1 MGVAISTKTTGV
13 GVGIGIGASVG
24 IGTGTE
30 VEIGLGTK
38 VGIGCGAFVGDGFGL
53 GTSLGNSGVEVGSV
67 SLSNRAHAPSSSK
80 KESST
85 TTVKD
90 SGDLSHNFISPM
102 NTSSGSALNIRVVLG
117 KPILPSAFYP
127 QTKKLIYQ

>member
-1 MGVAISTKTTGV
+1 M
-13 GVGIGIGASVG
+13 GIGIGASVG
-24 IGTGTE
+24 IGTGTK
-30 VEIGLGTK
+30 VGIGLGAK
-38 VGIGCGAFVGDGFGL
+38 VGIGCGAFVEDGLGL
-53 GTSLGNSGVEVGSV
+53 GTSVGNSGDGEGSV

-85 TTVKD
+85 TAVKD
-90 SGDLSHNFISPM
+90 SGDLSQNFISPM
-102 NTSSGSALNIRVVLG
+102 HTRSGSALNIRVILG